1 MATIVD
7 TEKEAVTPDTLGPV
21 LSAAWVL
28 KPRHLVACIFLGTVI
43 LYINTLPLLDST
55 IWLDVFQGQWIVDHG
70 VLPKSDPAQPLTDG
84 MQIVHTNW
92 LAQVAY
98 GLADRW
104 GGPRAVSNLF
114 AALMLAYLLV
124 LARVFYK
131 QTGRVSLT
139 IAGLAVTL
147 LVGATFDLYASAEVF
162 GQLCF
167 ALLVWLLT
175 RLDRQALRSESADA
189 SAAKGPGWRVW
200 LAVVALLAIWAN
212 LHGSYLLGIAVLA
225 LHAIAEGCDTAWQTR
240 SLRATLADETFR
252 SRLLLAEVA
261 LFATFLNPYGP
272 MLLVENLSFLG
283 DERLMALPRWLSLN
297 IASPRGLVLVCSIAL
312 LAPLIKVSRRP
323 VRVIDVLLL
332 GFCGA
337 AVVITGRAQG
347 WYALAYAVVTM
358 PYVAEVVDR
367 LLPARPASSVIKPL
381 TPRSFVVTLLCGLA
395 MYCAFRLAPASR
407 VFLGGNPRHLG
418 DLIGSNDLMQT
429 ADFLRTNPPQGLVYA
444 STEWSDYLVSQSGPE
459 TKALMTSNVQ
469 WVPHRIWSDHRRMAT
484 CEEGWEL
491 GMDRYAVDTLVLDKT
506 KHAGLVK
513 SATRSPRWWT
523 AYENESVLVAR
534 RVASDRPA
542 GGADTEPAGE
552 TENESPH
559 AEVAAPVLKAE

>member
-1 MATIVD
+1 M
-7 TEKEAVTPDTLGPV
+7 
-21 LSAAWVL
+21 
-28 KPRHLVACIFLGTVI
+28 
-43 LYINTLPLLDST
+43 
-55 IWLDVFQGQWIVDHG
+55 
-70 VLPKSDPAQPLTDG
+70 
-84 MQIVHTNW
+84 
-92 LAQVAY
+92 
-98 GLADRW
+98 
-104 GGPRAVSNLF
+104 
-114 AALMLAYLLV
+114 
-124 LARVFYK
+124 
-131 QTGRVSLT
+131 
-139 IAGLAVTL
+139 
-147 LVGATFDLYASAEVF
+147 
-162 GQLCF
+162 
-167 ALLVWLLT
+167 
-175 RLDRQALRSESADA
+175 
-189 SAAKGPGWRVW
+189 
-200 LAVVALLAIWAN
+200 
-212 LHGSYLLGIAVLA
+212 
-225 LHAIAEGCDTAWQTR
+225 
-240 SLRATLADETFR
+240 
-252 SRLLLAEVA
+252 A

-297 IASPRGLVLVCSIAL
+297 IASPRGLVLVCSIVF

-347 WYALAYAVVTM
+347 WYALAYAVVAM
-358 PYVAEVVDR
+358 PYVAEVVNR
-367 LLPARPASSVIKPL
+367 LLPVRPPNSVVKPL

-407 VFLGGNPRHLG
+407 VFLGGNPRQLG

-469 WVPHRIWSDHRRMAT
+469 WVPHRVWSDHRRMAT

-506 KHAGLVK
+506 KHPGLVK
-513 SATRSPRWWT
+513 SATRSPRWWI